1 VSKIP
6 FSELSTATYCPRKL
20 YYQRRDEIDVP
31 DEVAERRDIA
41 FRYADLLTGPDES
54 PVAPNER
61 LADLPLAVGPAEFRS
76 NLDRA
81 RRRFADE
88 WPHLRDPT
96 DRERLVEGK
105 DCRGVVHKVLALDPP
120 TPSMVFTGDPPEQG
134 VWEPQSVRA
143 VAAAKALSW
152 EVEQSVERAF
162 VEYPTHGI
170 VREIEL
176 NVRRKAA
183 YRTAV
188 EAVRSLDGPPPR
200 LRGDAKCKPCEYR
213 EECGVKTRS
222 LKSLLGL

>member
-31 DEVAERRDIA
+31 DEVAERRDLA
-41 FRYADLLTGPDES
+41 FRYGDLLAGPDE
-54 PVAPNER
+54 R
-61 LADLPLAVGPAEFRS
+61 LTDLPLAVGPSEFRA

-81 RRRFADE
+81 RRRFEDE
-88 WPHLRDPT
+88 WPHLRDPD
-96 DRERLVEGK
+96 DRERLAEGK
-105 DCRGVVHKVLALDPP
+105 DCRGIVHKVLSLDPP
-120 TPSMVFTGDPPEQG
+120 TPSMIFTGDPPEQG

-152 EVEQSVERAF
+152 EAEQAVERAF

-188 EAVRSLDGPPPR
+188 ETVRSLDGPPPR
-200 LRGDAKCKPCEYR
+200 LRGDAKCTPCEYR